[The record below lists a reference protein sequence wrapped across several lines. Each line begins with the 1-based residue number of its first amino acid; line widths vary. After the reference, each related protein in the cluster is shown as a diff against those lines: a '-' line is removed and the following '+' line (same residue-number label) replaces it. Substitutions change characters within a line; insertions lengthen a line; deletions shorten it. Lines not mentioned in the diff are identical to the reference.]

1 MIVGASDSLAAAVGE
16 DPVLLEPD
24 PRRCGKLRLR

>member
-24 PRRCGKLRLR
+24 PRPLRKGSG